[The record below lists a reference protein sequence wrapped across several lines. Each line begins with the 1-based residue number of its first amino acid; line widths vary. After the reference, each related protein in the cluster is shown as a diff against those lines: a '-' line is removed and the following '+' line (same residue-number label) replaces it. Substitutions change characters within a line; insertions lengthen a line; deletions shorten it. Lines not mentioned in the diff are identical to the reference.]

1 MNRDIVCGCITLAIA
16 VVYYLIAAAIPESM
30 LADTVGPQGLP
41 KAYGIALTILSLLL
55 IASGFLAARQVRM
68 APTGVPYSQASKGD
82 RDAALRAIGMLAIGV
97 GYVVILPW
105 AGYVVS
111 IVLLIIAAAWYQE
124 RAYMRWLI
132 PTAIGGAICFWLI
145 FDQLLEIQEPVGFWP
160 SLI

>member
-1 MNRDIVCGCITLAIA
+1 
-16 VVYYLIAAAIPESM
+16 
-30 LADTVGPQGLP
+30 
-41 KAYGIALTILSLLL
+41 
-55 IASGFLAARQVRM
+55 M

-111 IVLLIIAAAWYQE
+111 VVLLIIAAAWYQE